1 MNIDKLVKA
10 LEDEGNV
17 NVIDTNK
24 SSIKNNINNIL
35 QTLYLDASDLKL
47 FNKKLKD
54 YIYISNINEIKIGHT
69 IKYIN
74 IENPEKFKLS
84 CNYIICNINANDN
97 GINIT
102 LKTFNNIFFR
112 IYYHKHLIFKKLS
125 SDELLIL
132 KALNY
137 INK

>member
-1 MNIDKLVKA
+1 MNIDKLVNA
-10 LEDEGNV
+10 LENEGNV

-24 SSIKNNINNIL
+24 SSIKNEINNIL
-35 QTLYLDASDLKL
+35 QTLYLDAANLKL

-54 YIYISNINEIKIGHT
+54 YIYISNINEIKVGHT

-74 IENPEKFKLS
+74 IENPECLKLS
-84 CNYIICNINANDN
+84 SNYIICNINANN
-97 GINIT
+97 TGINIT
-102 LKTFNNIFFR
+102 VKSFNNIFFR
-112 IYYHKHLIFKKLS
+112 IYYHKNLIFKKLS